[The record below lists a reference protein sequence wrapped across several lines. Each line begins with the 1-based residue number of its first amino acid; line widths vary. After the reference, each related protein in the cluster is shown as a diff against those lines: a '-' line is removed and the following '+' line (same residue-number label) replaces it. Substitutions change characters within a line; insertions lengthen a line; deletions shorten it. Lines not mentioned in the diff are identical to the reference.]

1 MLRYFP
7 VRIALD
13 RADPARMRPGMS
25 VRVEVLGPETRDA
38 LLVPR
43 AALQLGAGRD
53 RQTAPRV
60 LLAAG
65 GSAAVRLGPCSASEC
80 VVESGVTAG
89 TRLRH
94 VSNGAGDSDERSAG

>member
-1 MLRYFP
+1 
-7 VRIALD
+7 
-13 RADPARMRPGMS
+13 MS

-43 AALQLGAGRD
+43 AALQFAGGPA
-53 RQTAPRV
+53 TPRV

-89 TRLRH
+89 TRLR
-94 VSNGAGDSDERSAG
+94 AATDATDSGEGSAG